1 MRAGCEVV
9 RLVDMRVLVV
19 EDDPN
24 LRGAV
29 DRRLRAE
36 GLAVDAVADIPE
48 ARVQLSAADYDC
60 LVLDRMVPSGDTLS
74 LLVELRGDGRDTPVL
89 FLTAR
94 DAVSDRVA
102 GFEAG
107 GDDYLVKP
115 FSMAEL
121 VARVRSLCRRSGEVR
136 PSVLRVADLEVD
148 SARRE
153 VRRDGVLIPLRQRE
167 FAVLERMAIGAG
179 RVVTRTELIE
189 HCWDEL
195 TDPMSNVVDVHMASL
210 RRKLGGPPLIR
221 TVRGAG
227 YLMEEATGSTNGTG
241 S

>member
-1 MRAGCEVV
+1 MSRPVKLQA
-9 RLVDMRVLVV
+9 MRVLVV

-36 GLAVDAVADIPE
+36 GLAVDAVGDVPE
-48 ARVQLSAADYDC
+48 ARVQLAAADYDC
-60 LVLDRMVPSGDTLS
+60 LVLDRMVPSGDTLA
-74 LLVELRGDGRDTPVL
+74 LLVEIRSAGRATPAL

-94 DAVSDRVA
+94 DAVSDRVD

-121 VARVRSLCRRSGEVR
+121 VARVRSLCRRSSEVR
-136 PSVLRVADLEVD
+136 PSILRVANLELD

-153 VRRDGVLIPLRQRE
+153 VHRDGVLIPLRQRE
-167 FAVLERMAIGAG
+167 FAVLERMVVGAG

-210 RRKLGGPPLIR
+210 RKKLGSPPLIR
-221 TVRGAG
+221 TIRGAG
-227 YLMEEATGSTNGTG
+227 YLMEDSST
-241 S
+241 